1 MLCALLF
8 YPVDLGTLMD
18 HSKILGSKEEYG
30 SSVSGWTMYIGSPV
44 QEKYNCDDDDDD
56 DHSNDEQGDEC
67 NKYYH
72 GYDHDDDDD
81 ANGKSDDSMAS
92 DASSRPSRSLDRH
105 GASTYSSK
113 EKLHKQR
120 MKRDERRIKVETD
133 KPELKAKGAANPT
146 QTGSKVRKSIYAGK
160 GK

>member
-1 MLCALLF
+1 ME
-8 YPVDLGTLMD
+8 
-18 HSKILGSKEEYG
+18 HSKNLGSKEEYG

-44 QEKYNCDDDDDD
+44 HEKHNYDNDDDDDE
-56 DHSNDEQGDEC
+56 HGDEC
-67 NKYYH
+67 NKYYY
-72 GYDHDDDDD
+72 GYDHNDDDD
-81 ANGKSDDSMAS
+81 NGKSDDSMAS
-92 DASSRPSRSLDRH
+92 DASSRPSHRELTWESGAQSLDRH

-133 KPELKAKGAANPT
+133 KPVLKAKGAANPA
-146 QTGSKVRKSIYAGK
+146 QTGGKVRKSNYAGK

>member
-1 MLCALLF
+1 ME
-8 YPVDLGTLMD
+8 
-18 HSKILGSKEEYG
+18 HSKTLGSKEEYG

-44 QEKYNCDDDDDD
+44 HEKYNYDDDDH
-56 DHSNDEQGDEC
+56 HSNDEQGDEC
-67 NKYYH
+67 NKYYY
-72 GYDHDDDDD
+72 GYDHDDDDDDD

-92 DASSRPSRSLDRH
+92 DASSRPSHRELTWESSAQSLDRH

-133 KPELKAKGAANPT
+133 KPVLKAKGAANPA
-146 QTGSKVRKSIYAGK
+146 QTGGKVRKSIYAGR